1 MSKGKKVSLII
12 LSIIGFIFIFYTIF
26 GFFGIPYILKN
37 ILPSSL
43 KKDGI
48 ELKIEDAKFNPFSYN
63 LNVKNISLKTFD
75 DLFSADNVYIEM
87 EFSRL
92 FAKTI
97 LIKEIKLKK
106 PNINIVKDNKGIFN
120 FDALSSNNK
129 ENSSDGLFFN
139 FILKH
144 LEIVDGKFA
153 YTDNSAKKPF
163 NINLDDIDYTIS
175 DINIKDESIGH
186 HTLVSSSS
194 LAKHIAI
201 DSGVNIKPLTF
212 HGNIK
217 IDELDL
223 KAAATS
229 FLETMPV
236 NLQSGI
242 LNTKINFNIVFS
254 RDDMYFLMDD
264 SNLEL
269 KDVSILDAN
278 DSFILKKFSI
288 PSINLASRIKP
299 YDISGEGNFESLNI
313 KDLNYTKMGHID
325 TLDLTQNDVNI
336 SIKDEDFVL
345 DINSSD
351 LLAKDVK
358 FDNKVLLT
366 QTEEMNAKCFSLSM
380 ENKEKNLFL
389 DTKLGD
395 FAISQTDFMMRD
407 MNASLSDGKVK
418 EAVFKLNGKDMFI
431 SSENLL
437 TKNALFK
444 NKLLWVGSSDI
455 NASKFH
461 LKLNNEDNIL
471 IDSNLSKFIVGLTK
485 FYMHDMAANINN
497 GSLSNTSFKLNNND
511 IFVSTDNLHMIDPS
525 FKNKM
530 LKTKGKD
537 LNATKYTLLIKNDKN
552 FKMDTNLSNFILQNA
567 DFAMDDMKASLNKG
581 KLNNTS
587 LAMNGRNITVK
598 NEILDTIGF
607 VFFMNNQKFLTNSS
621 SSLKDFAYYLKN
633 KKSSINGANY
643 KLKAT
648 DTFGKDGSKIVS
660 FNSLNLN
667 GLGFDIDDLNLNIKK
682 VDLDALN
689 LKTDIDQNGK
699 VSLVENIPI
708 KTDSQSSSIKNKAIS
723 SSPKLKKEFTYDI
736 KNINVNNAKA
746 DINVK
751 MNSAA
756 LKHSFDDI
764 NINAKNISSKYDN
777 PMDVSLN
784 ANSKDIT
791 LKSFGNIKINP
802 FKMDLNTTFSHHDLA
817 YYMPFVKDFTDM
829 RLQSGRLDFSG
840 IIGYDKNPSIKA
852 KAELSDI
859 SILDKEDIGVFE
871 IKSLGVQNIEYENN
885 NLVLDNVSLKEPYLN
900 VYIDKEKNVNL
911 SKIVKKTKDNI
922 KEEKQIQQASK
933 AQPQKDDNSSDTNI
947 VINKIV
953 LEDGVLDFSD
963 YSIFTPFVTKVSNIQ
978 SKISSIR
985 KDKISRINMEG
996 TIGKSGYSAINIHT
1010 KPFEPKEYT
1019 KINMTFKDINLPDI
1033 TPYSKQFAGY
1043 ELDGGKLN
1051 LTLIYDIN
1059 NATMVSQNIINLDSL
1074 KLGQKVKSEE
1084 SVDIPLQLAA
1094 AILKDSKNQI
1104 NLSIPIEGDLSN
1116 PNFDYS
1122 GVVLKAL
1129 SQLFTDILTSPFK
1142 IIVSTLGIKSDPRL
1156 DSIDFRPG
1164 DDRLIVSEKAK
1175 IPTLAQIMSNKED
1188 FIITITPA
1196 YNKKLDNSELQKN
1209 KFDDEISYY
1218 MTKEDISYQ
1227 NAFDK
1232 LKTRFFAN
1240 KKFESQEEA
1249 TRALI
1254 SKYKIKPSYFDDLAL
1269 SRAKNIKD
1277 ELIAVGVPEN
1287 KIEIL
1292 KTDTSGEIKQESYI
1306 MIKMGIKKR

>member
-1 MSKGKKVSLII
+1 MSKGKKISLII
-12 LSIIGFIFIFYTIF
+12 LSIVGFIFIFYTVF
-26 GFFGIPYILKN
+26 GFFGVPYILKKV
-37 ILPSSL
+37 LPSSL

-63 LNVKNISLKTFD
+63 LNIKNISIKTFD
-75 DLFSADNVYIEM
+75 NLFSADNIYIKM

-92 FAKTI
+92 FTKTI
-97 LIKEIKLKK
+97 LIKKIKLQK
-106 PNINIVKDNKGIFN
+106 PNINIVKDNKGVFN
-120 FDALSSNNK
+120 FDAFSSNN
-129 ENSSDGLFFN
+129 EESSSGSLFFN

-144 LEIVDGKFA
+144 LEIVNGKFA

-163 NINLDDIDYTIS
+163 NISLDDIDYTIS

-201 DSGVNIKPLTF
+201 DSGVKIKPLTF

-229 FLETMPV
+229 LLETMPV
-236 NLQSGI
+236 NLQSGK
-242 LNTKINFNIVFS
+242 LDTKINFNIVFS

-278 DSFILKKFSI
+278 DSLLLKKFSI

-313 KDLNYTKMGHID
+313 KDLNYTKIGHID

-336 SIKDEDFVL
+336 SIKDEDFAL

-351 LLAKDVK
+351 LLAKNVK
-358 FDNKVLLT
+358 FDNKALLT
-366 QTEEMNAKCFSLSM
+366 QTEEMNASRFSLSM

-395 FAISQTDFMMRD
+395 FSISQTDFLMGD
-407 MNASLSDGKVK
+407 MNASLSDGKLK
-418 EAVFKLNGKDMFI
+418 ETGFKLKGKDMFI
-431 SSENLL
+431 STENLL

-461 LKLNNEDNIL
+461 LKLNNENNIL

-497 GSLSNTSFKLNNND
+497 GSLSNTNFKLNGDD

-530 LKTKGKD
+530 FKTKGKD
-537 LNATKYTLLIKNDKN
+537 LNATKYTLLMQNDKN
-552 FKMDTNLSNFILQNA
+552 FKIDTNLSNFILQNA
-567 DFAMDDMKASLNKG
+567 DFAIHNMKATLNNG
-581 KLNNTS
+581 KLNNT
-587 LAMNGRNITVK
+587 AITMNGGNITVK
-598 NEILDTIGF
+598 NGILDTIGLAFF
-607 VFFMNNQKFLTNSS
+607 VNNQKFLTNSS
-621 SSLKDFAYYLKN
+621 SNLKDFAYYLKN
-633 KKSSINGANY
+633 KKSSINGVNY
-643 KLKAT
+643 KLKETNAF
-648 DTFGKDGSKIVS
+648 DKDGSKIAS
-660 FNSLNLN
+660 FNSLNLK
-667 GLGFDIDDLNLNIKK
+667 GLGFDISDLNLNIKK

-708 KTDSQSSSIKNKAIS
+708 KTESKSSSIKSKTTY
-723 SSPKLKKEFTYDI
+723 SSPKSKEFTYDI
-736 KNINVNNAKA
+736 KEINVNNSKA

-751 MNSAA
+751 MNSAG
-756 LKHSFDDI
+756 LKHSFDGI
-764 NINAKNISSKYDN
+764 NINLKNINSKYDN
-777 PMDVSLN
+777 PLDVSLN
-784 ANSKDIT
+784 ANSKNIT
-791 LKSFGNIKINP
+791 LKSFGKVGINP

-817 YYMPFVKDFTDM
+817 CYMPFVKDFTDM
-829 RLQSGRLDFSG
+829 RLQSGKLDFSG
-840 IIGYDKNPSIKA
+840 IIGYDKTPSVKGN
-852 KAELSDI
+852 AELSDI
-859 SILDKEDIGVFE
+859 SILDKEDISIFA
-871 IKSLGVQNIEYENN
+871 IKSLGIQNIEYENN
-885 NLVLDNVSLKEPYLN
+885 GLVLDNISLKKPYLN

-911 SKIVKKTKDNI
+911 SKVVKKTKDNTE
-922 KEEKQIQQASK
+922 EEKQIQQLNK
-933 AQPQKDDNSSDTNI
+933 PQPQKDDNSSDTNI
-947 VINKIV
+947 VINKIA

-963 YSIFTPFVTKVSNIQ
+963 YSIFTPFITKVSNIQ

-985 KDKISRINMEG
+985 KDKISRIDMEG

-1019 KINMTFKDINLPDI
+1019 KVNMTFKDINLPDI

-1074 KLGQKVKSEE
+1074 KLGKRVKSEE
-1084 SVDIPLQLAA
+1084 SVDMPLRLAA
-1094 AILKDSKNQI
+1094 AILKDSQNQI
-1104 NLSIPIEGDLSN
+1104 NLSIPIKGDLSN

-1142 IIVSTLGIKSDPRL
+1142 IIVSTLGIKNDPRL

-1175 IPTLAQIMSNKED
+1175 IPTLAQIMSQKED

-1196 YNKKLDNSELQKN
+1196 YNKELDNSELQKN

-1218 MTKEDISYQ
+1218 MIKEDMSYQ
-1227 NAFDK
+1227 NAFNK
-1232 LKTRFFAN
+1232 LKTKFFGN

-1249 TRALI
+1249 TKALI
-1254 SKYKIKPSYFDDLAL
+1254 SKYEIKSSYFDDLAL

-1277 ELIAVGVPEN
+1277 ELIATGVPEN

-1292 KTDTSGEIKQESYI
+1292 KTDTSGEIKQKSYI
-1306 MIKMGIKKR
+1306 MIKMGIKKK